1 MRKTPFVNKE
11 YYHIFNRGVD
21 KERFFLMAMI
31 LIGFY
36 KVWTSLILSRQ
47 SEAYMKIL
55 LTKNDLDI
63 QCPSQ
68 GTERKRQIS
77 KFCLLLYKS

>member
-1 MRKTPFVNKE
+1 
-11 YYHIFNRGVD
+11 
-21 KERFFLMAMI
+21 MAMI

-55 LTKNDLDI
+55 FNKNDLDI